1 MYLLVEDAF
10 RLWRE
15 IPDQELIG
23 VVEEAIVEAGAF
35 MATAGLVKRCWVRR
49 SAKTIPMLGH
59 VESAPTALEEAGKW
73 DEWWN
78 GLTEEEREEENRM
91 HREFFGGLANKLKGA
106 G

>member
-1 MYLLVEDAF
+1 MYLLVEDAL
-10 RLWRE
+10 RLWWE
-15 IPDQELIG
+15 IPDQDLIG

-49 SAKTIPMLGH
+49 STKAIPMLGH
-59 VESAPTALEEAGKW
+59 VESASTALEEARKW

-78 GLTEEEREEENRM
+78 GLTEEEREEENRR